1 MKTQNLPV
9 WKRQLPNIITWGR
22 IAAIPAVMYFLHAS
36 NHLDSDTDLWADL
49 WATIIFSVASISDF
63 FDGYFARIF
72 NVETR
77 MGMFLDP
84 VADKLLVTAALIMLI
99 PLDRISPILV
109 VLLLSRDLMINGLRA
124 VAAGE
129 KMTIKASWTA
139 KWKTGAQMTG
149 IPFVMLRNLFG
160 INILTAGQVLLWI
173 ALVLSVLSA
182 FDYLKAFINR
192 K

>member
-1 MKTQNLPV
+1 MKTQKLPV

-22 IAAIPAVMYFLHAS
+22 IAAIPAVMYFLYQT
-36 NHLDSDTDLWADL
+36 NHQDTDTELWADF
-49 WATIIFSVASISDF
+49 WATTVFAVASVSDF

-99 PLDRISPILV
+99 PLGRISPILV

-124 VAAGE
+124 VAA
-129 KMTIKASWTA
+129 
-139 KWKTGAQMTG
+139 
-149 IPFVMLRNLFG
+149 
-160 INILTAGQVLLWI
+160 
-173 ALVLSVLSA
+173 
-182 FDYLKAFINR
+182 D
-192 K
+192 

>member
-1 MKTQNLPV
+1 MKTQKLPV
-9 WKRQLPNIITWGR
+9 WKRELPNIITWGR
-22 IAAIPAVMYFLHAS
+22 IAAIPAVMYFLHIS
-36 NHLDSDTDLWADL
+36 NHLDSQTDLWADF
-49 WATIIFSVASISDF
+49 WATTIFAIASVSDF

-72 NVETR
+72 KVETR

-99 PLDRISPILV
+99 PLGRISPILV

-149 IPFVMLRNLFG
+149 IPFLMKRTLFDFP
-160 INILTAGQVLLWI
+160 ILTTGQILLWI
-173 ALVLSVLSA
+173 ALVLSLLSA